1 MAQLVEQ
8 LICNQQV
15 VGSSPT
21 GSSKMKTP
29 KGRFRLK
36 ITGGRSPIACSQ
48 GKHLIT
54 SIMQQCR
61 RHYWEL
67 QDKRRNAFLF

>member
-1 MAQLVEQ
+1 
-8 LICNQQV
+8 
-15 VGSSPT
+15 
-21 GSSKMKTP
+21 MKTP